1 MEYVADTVAIIRHFA
16 KVGKIGKTA
25 KHILRD
31 ADNGKTTILISIIS
45 LVEILYL
52 SERHKIPL
60 DFDVVKSQLQHLD
73 NYKIIDL
80 DLDIVETAKNVQGLE
95 LHDRL
100 KEQKLSVFW
109 GVFNHRALEDFY
121 FSLIS
126 QHLYSFFVVIR
137 LERLIVLIRPSP

>member
-1 MEYVADTVAIIRHFA
+1 MEYIADTVAIVRHFA

-25 KHILRD
+25 KDILRQ
-31 ADNGKTTILISIIS
+31 ADHGRTTILISIIS

-60 DFDVVKSQLQHLD
+60 DFDVMKSQLQHLD
-73 NYKIIDL
+73 NYKVIDL

-100 KEQKLSVFW
+100 IVASALSLQVPILTCDQVIQKT
-109 GVFNHRALEDFY
+109 N
-121 FSLIS
+121 
-126 QHLYSFFVVIR
+126 FVTTIWK
-137 LERLIVLIRPSP
+137 